1 MSEDIEQGSGPITP
15 RRVAAAVLVVVV
27 VAFVLDNREEVPVG
41 YVFGER
47 STPLIVVLVAV
58 FLAGLAVGW
67 LSGRRGRR

>member
-1 MSEDIEQGSGPITP
+1 VSDDVERESGPVTP

>member
-1 MSEDIEQGSGPITP
+1 MSDDIEQGSGPVTP
-15 RRVAAAVLVVVV
+15 RRVAVVVLVVVV
-27 VAFVLDNREEVPVG
+27 VAFVLDNRDEVDVG

-47 STPLIVVLVAV
+47 ATPLIVVLVAV